1 MLGVNEKEFALLN
14 PPLDRIPIFFFP
26 QQEGEAPLRR
36 LASWEMTYMQKNCFP
51 DIPQQLICLLK
62 HEI

>member
-1 MLGVNEKEFALLN
+1 MLLETD
-14 PPLDRIPIFFFP
+14 PLFFSH
-26 QQEGEAPLRR
+26 QEGKAPLRR
-36 LASWEMTYMQKNCFP
+36 LAGCEMTYMQKNCFP